1 MPAHPPTRS
10 QHGEETQKALSPLY
24 RSLGAQLIVLAATRP
39 DKPEKYESLAAL
51 CSEAAVT
58 LEEHAAALRERA

>member
-1 MPAHPPTRS
+1 MAKKPKKPS
-10 QHGEETQKALSPLY
+10 LSPLY

-39 DKPEKYESLAAL
+39 DKPEKYEALAVA
-51 CSEAAVT
+51 CSEAAVA

>member
-1 MPAHPPTRS
+1 MAKKPKKPS
-10 QHGEETQKALSPLY
+10 LSPLY

-51 CSEAAVT
+51 CSEAAVA
-58 LEEHAAALRERA
+58 LEEHAAALRERQSAG